1 MRGMVVKAA
10 AEGAAP
16 KTEVKDMPVMNPMIQ
31 SGIALTG
38 AQTTLNL
45 WKDGKA
51 PDPAN
56 DGVLT
61 AQDVAGLD
69 LKGTWLVTLSACET
83 GKGEAKSGE
92 GVFGLRRAFMMAGA
106 QNLVMTL
113 WPVSDDVTP
122 LIMADFYK
130 AAMTSH
136 NAPDSLSKV
145 QRDWLVKLR
154 DQKGILEA
162 VRDAG
167 PFSMVVMANPNL
179 KSSEVIQSDL
189 EIKEKKD
196 NEQRERQKTIP
207 KNQDID
213 HLDELFKKS

>member
-1 MRGMVVKAA
+1 MRGMVVKSVEEA
-10 AEGAAP
+10 GGS
-16 KTEVKDMPVMNPMIQ
+16 KVVVKDSPAMNPMIQ

-45 WKDGKA
+45 WKEGKA

-61 AQDVAGLD
+61 AEDVAGLD

-113 WPVSDDVTP
+113 WPVSDEVTP
-122 LIMADFYK
+122 LIMADFYRE
-130 AAMTSH
+130 AMQSR
-136 NAPDSLSKV
+136 NAPESLAKV
-145 QRDWLVKLR
+145 QNEWLVKLR
-154 DQKGILEA
+154 DQKGILQA

-167 PFSMVVMANPNL
+167 PFSMVVMSNPKM
-179 KSSEVIQSDL
+179 KSSEIIHSDVEL
-189 EIKEKKD
+189 KEKKD
-196 NEQRERQKTIP
+196 KEQLERQKAMP

-213 HLDELFKKS
+213 NLDELFKK